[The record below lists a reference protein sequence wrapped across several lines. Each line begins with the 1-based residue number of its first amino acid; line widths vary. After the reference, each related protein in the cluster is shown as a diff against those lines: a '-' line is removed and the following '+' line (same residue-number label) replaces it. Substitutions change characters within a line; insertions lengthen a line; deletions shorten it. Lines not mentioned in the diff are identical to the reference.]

1 MSGNKLTLAEYINAR
16 LLTLSPFTAMAKQ
29 LGELLN
35 LVCDESCIFPTIN
48 LDGEGGISAVWH
60 AKEYSLEIFVES
72 DAVESAVIMRP
83 PDKVTVVRMSKRGPK
98 ALKEVSD
105 HLRELSAYVQETN
118 SRWRELVT

>member
-1 MSGNKLTLAEYINAR
+1 MSGKKLTLAEYISAR

-35 LVCDESCIFPTIN
+35 LVCDESCVFPTIH

-60 AKEYSLEIFVES
+60 AKEYSLEIFVEN
-72 DAVESAVIMRP
+72 DAVECAVIMRP
-83 PDKVTVVRMSKRGPK
+83 QDKITVVMIRKRNPA
-98 ALKEVSD
+98 ALKKVSD
-105 HLRELSAYVQETN
+105 HLRELSAYVKETN